1 MDLPVYKYS
10 AINVVHFYMDKQ
22 KIESNLSSTD
32 GSIIIKR
39 DLTPRRFIDNMP
51 GGDLPECKVDIRYT
65 FRVWDEEKKDSFGS
79 YISEQSFHIKYV
91 NDAYTH
97 SQIKHLFSNSHFM
110 SLQEF
115 ERLRN
120 RSSLPEIIK
129 FPYWTW
135 SDLFVEELF
144 QILKAKFQHS

>member
-22 KIESNLSSTD
+22 KIESYLRSRE

-39 DLTPRRFIDNMP
+39 DLTPKRFIDNIP
-51 GGDLPECKVDIRYT
+51 AADLPECKVDIRYT

-79 YISEQSFHIKYV
+79 YISEQSFYIKFV

-97 SQIKHLFSNSHFM
+97 SQIRHLFSNSQFM

-115 ERLRN
+115 DRLRN
-120 RSSLPEIIK
+120 ISSLPEIIK
-129 FPYWTW
+129 FPYWLW

-144 QILKAKFQHS
+144 QILKAKFQQA